1 MRLSLSL
8 RPLLLSLALGG
19 AVLFAPWT
27 SAQQGSPKAVVTT
40 AQARTEL
47 LAHAPQGVAPG
58 QPVWVGLQIQHQ
70 PHWHTYWKNAGDSGL
85 PTVLDW
91 TLPPGVQAGE
101 IAWPIPKKIPVGPLV
116 NYGYEDTVLLAVP
129 LTFTPDFKPPLLDN
143 SLTVKLRAS
152 WLICKTECIPEEGE
166 YSLRIPLKG
175 STALHGAAFE
185 AARQAQPQALAAG
198 GSRIQIDGQTLK
210 LSVSGLPARLQ
221 GKPLEAFPETI
232 EVVNPS
238 APWKQAWQGSV
249 WTAELP
255 LLAQRSASPALLPVV
270 LTQGGQGWRV
280 ELPVSGNWPASAAPA
295 TVSPALQAALA
306 ANAAAQAQTQAGA
319 MPAAAPLGFYAA
331 LLGALIGGLILNLM
345 PCVFPVLAIK
355 VLSFTR
361 HADDHRGHRISGL
374 AYTAGVIVSFVA
386 LGLLLLGLRAAGA
399 SLGWG
404 FQLQDPWVVA
414 ALAAL
419 FTVIALNLVGVFE
432 FGQFVPS
439 SLAAFQA
446 RHPVI
451 DAFLTGVLAVAVA
464 SPCTAP
470 FMGASL
476 GLAVTLPPAQ
486 ALLIFA
492 ALGFGL
498 ALPYLVA
505 SFVPAFARLLPKP
518 GAWMDALRKLLAFPM
533 LLTVVWLVW
542 VLGHQSGVDGA
553 AALLT
558 LLIALSALVWAL
570 TLRGRLRTVLAS
582 VLLAA
587 GAWTAWALG
596 PYMFKIEPLT
606 ATQASDERWSAW
618 SPERQQAL
626 LNEGKTLF
634 VDYTAA
640 WCVTCQY
647 NKQTTLAD
655 AQVLADFDAKNIVM
669 LRADWTRRDPA
680 ITAAL
685 AQLGRNGV
693 PVYVFYRSGR
703 APLVL
708 SEVLSAGEIRQA
720 LAAL

>member
-1 MRLSLSL
+1 MSLT
-8 RPLLLSLALGG
+8 PLLRKLLFITLVLALHGG
-19 AVLFAPWT
+19 S
-27 SAQQGSPKAVVTT
+27 SAQLTASSTGAVVTT
-40 AQARTEL
+40 DQARTEL
-47 LAHAPQGVAPG
+47 LAHAPEGVSPG
-58 QPVWVGLQIQHQ
+58 QPVWVGLQIRHKA
-70 PHWHTYWKNAGDSGL
+70 HWHTYWKNPGDSGL
-85 PTVLDW
+85 PTVLEW
-91 TLPPGVQAGE
+91 TLPPGVLAGE
-101 IAWPIPKKIPVGPLV
+101 IAWPIPKKISVGPLV
-116 NYGYEDTVLLAVP
+116 NYGFEDTLLLAVP
-129 LTFTPDFKPPLLDN
+129 LTIGPDFKPPLLGDA
-143 SLTVKLRAS
+143 LTVKLRAS

-166 YSLRIPLKG
+166 YTLRIPLRG
-175 STALHGAAFE
+175 STALHGATFE
-185 AARQAQPQALAAG
+185 AARQAQPRALDAG
-198 GSRIQIDGQTLK
+198 KTSRIQIDGQTLK
-210 LSVSGLPARLQ
+210 LTVAGLPASLQ
-221 GKPLEAFPETI
+221 GKKLDAFPETA
-232 EVVNPS
+232 EVINPS
-238 APWKQAWQGSV
+238 TPWQQGWSGAV

-255 LLAQRSASPALLPVV
+255 LLAQRSASPKLLPVV

-295 TVSPALQAALA
+295 SISPALQAALA
-306 ANAAAQAQTQAGA
+306 ANAAQV
-319 MPAAAPLGFYAA
+319 PAAAPPLGFYAA

-361 HADDHRGHRISGL
+361 HADDHRSHRISGL
-374 AYTAGVIVSFVA
+374 AYTAGVVVSFMG
-386 LGLLLLGLRAAGA
+386 LGLLLLGLRAAGE

-419 FTVIALNLVGVFE
+419 FTVIALNLAGVFE
-432 FGQFVPS
+432 FGQLAPS

-464 SPCTAP
+464 SPCSAP

-492 ALGFGL
+492 VLGLGL
-498 ALPYLVA
+498 ALPYLAA

-533 LLTVVWLVW
+533 LVTVVWLVW
-542 VLGHQSGVDGA
+542 VMGHQSGVDGA

-558 LLIALSALVWAL
+558 LLIALSAVIWAL
-570 TLRGRLRTVLAS
+570 TLQGRLRAVIAA
-582 VLLAA
+582 LLIAA
-587 GAWTAWALG
+587 GAWAVWALG
-596 PYMFKIEPLT
+596 PYMFKIETTT
-606 ATQASDERWSAW
+606 ASQASGERWSAW
-618 SPERQQAL
+618 SPERVQTL
-626 LNEGKTLF
+626 LAGGQTVF

-655 AQVLADFDAKNIVM
+655 AQVLADFDAKQVVM

-693 PVYVFYRSGR
+693 PVYVFYRPGR
-703 APLVL
+703 APQVL
-708 SEVLSAGEIRQA
+708 SEVLSVGEVRQA
-720 LAAL
+720 LATL

>member
-1 MRLSLSL
+1 MTLL
-8 RPLLLSLALGG
+8 RHLRSLLLAPLFTA
-19 AVLFAPWT
+19 AALFAPYA
-27 SAQQGSPKAVVTT
+27 SAQLGAQKAVVTT
-40 AQARTEL
+40 DQARTEL
-47 LAHAPQGVAPG
+47 LAHAPEGISPG
-58 QPVWVGLQIQHQ
+58 QPVWVGLRIEHKK
-70 PHWHTYWKNAGDSGL
+70 HWHTYWKNAGDSGL
-85 PTVLDW
+85 PTVLEW

-101 IAWPIPKKIPVGPLV
+101 IAWPIPKKISVGPLV
-116 NYGYEDTVLLAVP
+116 NYGYEDTLLLAVP
-129 LTFTPDFKPPLLDN
+129 LTITPDFKPPLLGDE
-143 SLTVKLRAS
+143 LTVKLRAS

-166 YSLRIPLKG
+166 YTLRIPLKG
-175 STALHGAAFE
+175 STALHGPTFE
-185 AARQAQPQALAAG
+185 AALKAQPRALDAG
-198 GSRIQIDGQTLK
+198 KNSRIQIEGQTLK
-210 LSVSGLPARLQ
+210 LTVAGLPASLQ
-221 GKPLEAFPETI
+221 GKPLDAFPETA
-232 EVVNPS
+232 EVINPS
-238 APWKQAWQGSV
+238 TPWQQRWQGAV

-255 LLAQRSASPALLPVV
+255 LMAQRSASPKLLPVV

-295 TVSPALQAALA
+295 ALSPALQAALA
-306 ANAAAQAQTQAGA
+306 ANAAQV
-319 MPAAAPLGFYAA
+319 PAAAPPLGFYAA

-361 HADDHRGHRISGL
+361 HADDHRSHRISGL
-374 AYTAGVIVSFVA
+374 AYTAGVIVSFVL
-386 LGLLLLGLRAAGA
+386 LGLLLLGLRAAGE

-432 FGQFVPS
+432 FGQFAPS

-492 ALGFGL
+492 ALGLGL
-498 ALPYLVA
+498 ALPYLAV

-533 LLTVVWLVW
+533 LVTVVWLVW
-542 VLGHQSGVDGA
+542 VMGHQSGVDGA

-558 LLIALSALVWAL
+558 LLIALSAVIWAL
-570 TLRGRLRTVLAS
+570 TLQGRLRTVIAT
-582 VLLAA
+582 LLVAA
-587 GAWTAWALG
+587 GAWAAWALG
-596 PYMFKIEPLT
+596 PYMFKIET
-606 ATQASDERWSAW
+606 ATASQTSGERWSAW
-618 SPERQQAL
+618 SPERVQTL
-626 LNEGKTLF
+626 LAGGQTVF

-655 AQVLADFDAKNIVM
+655 AQVLADFDAKNVVM

-693 PVYVFYRSGR
+693 PVYVFYRPGR
-703 APLVL
+703 APQVL
-708 SEVLSAGEIRQA
+708 SEVLSVGEVRQA
-720 LAAL
+720 LASL

>member
-1 MRLSLSL
+1 MTLL
-8 RPLLLSLALGG
+8 RHLRSLLLAPLFTA
-19 AVLFAPWT
+19 AALFAPYA
-27 SAQQGSPKAVVTT
+27 SAQLSAQKAVVTT
-40 AQARTEL
+40 DQARTEL
-47 LAHAPQGVAPG
+47 LAHAPEGVSPG
-58 QPVWVGLQIQHQ
+58 QPVWVGLRLEHKK
-70 PHWHTYWKNAGDSGL
+70 HWHTYWKNAGDSGL
-85 PTVLDW
+85 PTVLEW

-101 IAWPIPKKIPVGPLV
+101 IAWPIPKKISVGPLV
-116 NYGYEDTVLLAVP
+116 NYGYEDTLLLAVP
-129 LTFTPDFKPPLLDN
+129 LTITPDFKPPLLGDE
-143 SLTVKLRAS
+143 LTVKLRAS

-166 YSLRIPLKG
+166 YTLRIPLKG
-175 STALHGAAFE
+175 STALHGATFE
-185 AARQAQPQALAAG
+185 AARQAQPRALDAG
-198 GSRIQIDGQTLK
+198 KNSRIQIEGQTLK
-210 LSVSGLPARLQ
+210 LAVAGLPASLQ
-221 GKPLEAFPETI
+221 GKQLDAFPETV
-232 EVVNPS
+232 EVINPS
-238 APWKQAWQGSV
+238 APWKQSWSGAV

-255 LLAQRSASPALLPVV
+255 IMAQRSASPTLLPVV

-280 ELPVSGNWPASAAPA
+280 ELPVSGSWPASAAPA
-295 TVSPALQAALA
+295 AISPALQAALA
-306 ANAAAQAQTQAGA
+306 ANAAQA
-319 MPAAAPLGFYAA
+319 PAAATAPLGFYAA

-361 HADDHRGHRISGL
+361 HADDHRSHRISGL
-374 AYTAGVIVSFVA
+374 AYTAGVIVSFVL
-386 LGLLLLGLRAAGA
+386 LGLLLLGLRAAGE

-432 FGQFVPS
+432 FGQFAPS

-492 ALGFGL
+492 ALGLGL
-498 ALPYLVA
+498 ALPYLAV

-533 LLTVVWLVW
+533 LVTVVWLVW
-542 VLGHQSGVDGA
+542 VMGHQSGVDGA

-558 LLIALSALVWAL
+558 LLIALSAVIWAL
-570 TLRGRLRTVLAS
+570 TLQGRLRTVIAT
-582 VLLAA
+582 LLIAA

-596 PYMFKIEPLT
+596 PYMFKIET
-606 ATQASDERWSAW
+606 ATASQAGGERWSAW
-618 SPERQQAL
+618 SPERVQTL
-626 LNEGKTLF
+626 LAGGQTIF

-655 AQVLADFDAKNIVM
+655 AQVLADFDAKKVVM

-693 PVYVFYRSGR
+693 PVYVFYRQGR

-708 SEVLSAGEIRQA
+708 SEVLTVNEVRQA
-720 LAAL
+720 LATL

>member
-1 MRLSLSL
+1 MSLLRHL
-8 RPLLLSLALGG
+8 RPLLLAPLFTA
-19 AVLFAPWT
+19 AVLFAPCA
-27 SAQQGSPKAVVTT
+27 SAQSGAPRSVVTT
-40 AQARTEL
+40 DQARTEL
-47 LAHAPQGVAPG
+47 LAHAPEGVAPG
-58 QPVWVGLQIQHQ
+58 QPVWVGLQIRHKA
-70 PHWHTYWKNAGDSGL
+70 HWHTYWKNAGDSGL
-85 PTVLDW
+85 PTVLEW
-91 TLPPGVQAGE
+91 TLPAGVQAGE

-116 NYGYEDTVLLAVP
+116 NYGYEDTLLLAVP
-129 LTFTPDFKPPLLDN
+129 LTITPDFKPPLLGN
-143 SLTVKLRAS
+143 ELTVKLRAS

-166 YSLRIPLKG
+166 YTLRIPLKG
-175 STALHGAAFE
+175 STALHGATF
-185 AARQAQPQALAAG
+185 AAALKAQPQALDAG
-198 GSRIQIDGQTLK
+198 KSSRIQIEGQTLK
-210 LSVSGLPARLQ
+210 LSIAGLPARLQ
-221 GKPLEAFPETI
+221 GKTLDAFPEIT

-238 APWKQAWQGSV
+238 APWQQGWQGDV

-255 LLAQRSASPALLPVV
+255 LMSQRSTSPQVLPVV

-280 ELPVSGNWPASAAPA
+280 ELPVSGNWPATAAPA
-295 TVSPALQAALA
+295 TISPALQAALA
-306 ANAAAQAQTQAGA
+306 ANAAASPAPVA
-319 MPAAAPLGFYAA
+319 AAAPLGFYAA

-361 HADDHRGHRISGL
+361 HADDHRSHRISGL
-374 AYTAGVIVSFVA
+374 AYTAGVIVSFVG
-386 LGLLLLGLRAAGA
+386 LGLLLLGLRAAGE

-414 ALAAL
+414 ALAVL
-419 FTVIALNLVGVFE
+419 FTIIALNLVGVFE
-432 FGQFVPS
+432 FGQFAPS

-492 ALGFGL
+492 AIGLGL
-498 ALPYLVA
+498 ALPYLAA
-505 SFVPAFARLLPKP
+505 SFVPAFARALPKP
-518 GAWMDALRKLLAFPM
+518 GAWMDALRRLLAFPM
-533 LLTVVWLVW
+533 LMTVVWMVW
-542 VLGHQSGVDGA
+542 VMGHQSGMDGA
-553 AALLT
+553 GALLT
-558 LLIALSALVWAL
+558 LLVALSAIIWAL
-570 TLRGRLRTVLAS
+570 TLQGRLRTVIAT
-582 VLLAA
+582 LLIAA
-587 GAWTAWALG
+587 GAWAVWAIG
-596 PYMFKIEPLT
+596 PYMFKVET
-606 ATQASDERWSAW
+606 ATASQAGGERWQAW
-618 SPERQQAL
+618 SPERVQTL
-626 LNEGKTLF
+626 LASGQTVF

-655 AQVLADFDAKNIVM
+655 AGVLADFDAKQIVM

-693 PVYVFYRSGR
+693 PVYVFYRQGQ

-708 SEVLSAGEIRQA
+708 SEVLTVNDVRQA
-720 LAAL
+720 LATL

>member
-1 MRLSLSL
+1 MTLL
-8 RPLLLSLALGG
+8 RHLRSLLLAPLFTA
-19 AVLFAPWT
+19 ATLFAPYA
-27 SAQQGSPKAVVTT
+27 SAQLGAQKAVVTT
-40 AQARTEL
+40 DQARTEL
-47 LAHAPQGVAPG
+47 LAHAPEGVSPG
-58 QPVWVGLQIQHQ
+58 QPVWVGLRIEHKK
-70 PHWHTYWKNAGDSGL
+70 HWHTYWKNAGDAGL
-85 PTVLDW
+85 PTVLEW
-91 TLPPGVQAGE
+91 TLPPGVLAGE
-101 IAWPIPKKIPVGPLV
+101 IAWPIPKKISVGPLV
-116 NYGYEDTVLLAVP
+116 NYGYEDTLLLAVP
-129 LTFTPDFKPPLLDN
+129 LTITPDFKPPLLGDE
-143 SLTVKLRAS
+143 LTVKLRAS

-166 YSLRIPLKG
+166 YTLRIPLKG
-175 STALHGAAFE
+175 STALHGPAFE
-185 AARQAQPQALAAG
+185 AALKAQPRALDAG
-198 GSRIQIDGQTLK
+198 QNSRIQIEGQTFK
-210 LSVSGLPARLQ
+210 LSVAGLPASLQ
-221 GKPLEAFPETI
+221 GKKLDAFPETA
-232 EVVNPS
+232 EVINPS
-238 APWKQAWQGSV
+238 TPWQQSWQGAV

-255 LLAQRSASPALLPVV
+255 LMAQRSASPKLLPVV
-270 LTQGGQGWRV
+270 LTQGGHGWRV

-295 TVSPALQAALA
+295 ALSPALQAALA
-306 ANAAAQAQTQAGA
+306 ANAAQV
-319 MPAAAPLGFYAA
+319 PAAAPPLGFYAA

-361 HADDHRGHRISGL
+361 HADDHRSHRISGL
-374 AYTAGVIVSFVA
+374 AYTAGVIVSFVL
-386 LGLLLLGLRAAGA
+386 LGLLLLGLRAAGE

-432 FGQFVPS
+432 FGQFAPS

-492 ALGFGL
+492 ALGLGL
-498 ALPYLVA
+498 AGPYLAA

-533 LLTVVWLVW
+533 LVTVVWLVW
-542 VLGHQSGVDGA
+542 VMGHQSGVDGA

-558 LLIALSALVWAL
+558 LLIALSAVIWAL
-570 TLRGRLRTVLAS
+570 TLQGRLRTVIAA
-582 VLLAA
+582 LLIAA

-596 PYMFKIEPLT
+596 PYMFKIET
-606 ATQASDERWSAW
+606 ATASQAGGERWSAW
-618 SPERQQAL
+618 SPERVQTL
-626 LNEGKTLF
+626 LAGGQTVF

-655 AQVLADFDAKNIVM
+655 AQVLADFDAKNVAM

-693 PVYVFYRSGR
+693 PVYVFYRPGR
-703 APLVL
+703 APQVL
-708 SEVLSAGEIRQA
+708 SEVLSVGEVRQA
-720 LAAL
+720 LATL

>member
-1 MRLSLSL
+1 MSLTPIL
-8 RPLLLSLALGG
+8 RKLLFLSLAMALHGG
-19 AVLFAPWT
+19 S
-27 SAQQGSPKAVVTT
+27 SAQLAASSTGAVVTT
-40 AQARTEL
+40 DQARTEL
-47 LAHAPQGVAPG
+47 LAHAPEGVSPG
-58 QPVWVGLQIQHQ
+58 QPVWVGLQIRHKE
-70 PHWHTYWKNAGDSGL
+70 HWHTYWKNAGDSGL
-85 PTVLDW
+85 PTVLEW
-91 TLPPGVQAGE
+91 TLPPGVSAGE
-101 IAWPIPKKIPVGPLV
+101 IAWPIPKKISVGPLV
-116 NYGYEDTVLLAVP
+116 NYGFEDTLLLAVP
-129 LTFTPDFKPPLLDN
+129 LTIGPDFKPPLLGDA
-143 SLTVKLRAS
+143 LTVKLRAS

-166 YSLRIPLKG
+166 YTLRIPLKG
-175 STALHGAAFE
+175 STALHGITFE
-185 AARQAQPQALAAG
+185 AARQALPQALATG
-198 GSRIQIDGQTLK
+198 SSRIRIEGQTLW
-210 LSVSGLPARLQ
+210 LSIAGLPARLQ
-221 GKPLEAFPETI
+221 GKQLDAFPETT
-232 EVVNPS
+232 EVINPS
-238 APWKQAWQGSV
+238 APWKQSWQGAI

-255 LLAQRSASPALLPVV
+255 LLAQRSASPAMLPVV

-280 ELPVSGNWPASAAPA
+280 ELPVSGSWPAGAAPA
-295 TVSPALQAALA
+295 TLSPALQAALA
-306 ANAAAQAQTQAGA
+306 ANAAQAPVA
-319 MPAAAPLGFYAA
+319 PAAPLGFYAA

-361 HADDHRGHRISGL
+361 HADDHRSHRISGL
-374 AYTAGVIVSFVA
+374 AYTAGVIVSFVL

-432 FGQFVPS
+432 FGQFAPS

-492 ALGFGL
+492 ALGLGL
-498 ALPYLVA
+498 AGPYLLA

-533 LLTVVWLVW
+533 LITVVWLVW
-542 VLGHQSGVDGA
+542 VMGHQSGVDGA

-558 LLIALSALVWAL
+558 LLIALSAVIWAL
-570 TLRGRLRTVLAS
+570 TLRGRLRTVIAT
-582 VLLAA
+582 LLITA
-587 GAWTAWALG
+587 GAWSAWALG
-596 PYMFKIEPLT
+596 PYMFKIETST
-606 ATQASDERWSAW
+606 ASQASGERWSAW
-618 SPERQQAL
+618 SPERVQTL
-626 LNEGKTLF
+626 LAGGQTIF

-655 AQVLADFDAKNIVM
+655 TQVLADFDAKQVVM

-693 PVYVFYRSGR
+693 PVYVFYRPGR
-703 APLVL
+703 APLLL

-720 LAAL
+720 LATL

>member
-1 MRLSLSL
+1 MPLTPAL
-8 RPLLLSLALGG
+8 RKLFFVFLALALCGG
-19 AVLFAPWT
+19 T
-27 SAQQGSPKAVVTT
+27 SAQLASHDGAVVNTP
-40 AQARTEL
+40 QARTEL
-47 LAHAPQGVAPG
+47 LAHAPDGVSTG
-58 QPVWVGLQIQHQ
+58 QTVWVGLQIQHKE
-70 PHWHTYWKNAGDSGL
+70 HWHTYWKNAGDAGL
-85 PTVLDW
+85 PTELSW

-101 IAWPIPKKIPVGPLV
+101 IAWPLPRKIPVGPLV
-116 NYGYEDTVLLAVP
+116 NYGYEGTLLLPVP
-129 LTFTPDFKPPLLDN
+129 LTITPDFKPPLLGN
-143 SLTVKLRAS
+143 ELTVKLRAS

-166 YSLRIPLKG
+166 YTLDIPLRG
-175 STALHGAAFE
+175 STALHGASFD
-185 AARQAQPQALAAG
+185 AALKAQPQALHADA
-198 GSRIQIDGQTLK
+198 GSRIRIEGQTLQ
-210 LSVSGLPARLQ
+210 LSVAGLPASLR
-221 GKPLEAFPETI
+221 GKTLDTFPEIADVT
-232 EVVNPS
+232 NPS
-238 APWKQAWQGSV
+238 APWRQSWQGAV

-255 LLAQRSASPALLPVV
+255 LMAQRSASPQLLPVV

-280 ELPVSGNWPASAAPA
+280 ALPVQGAWPAGTAPA
-295 TVSPALQAALA
+295 ALSPALQAALA
-306 ANAAAQAQTQAGA
+306 ANAAA
-319 MPAAAPLGFYAA
+319 PAPAPALGFYAA
-331 LLGALIGGLILNLM
+331 LLGALLGGLILNLM

-361 HADDHRGHRISGL
+361 HADDHRGHRLSGL
-374 AYTAGVIVSFVA
+374 AYTAGVIVTFTG

-419 FTVIALNLVGVFE
+419 FTLIALNLSGVFE
-432 FGQFVPS
+432 FGQFLPS

-476 GLAVTLPPAQ
+476 GLAITLPAAQ

-492 ALGFGL
+492 TLGLGL
-498 ALPYLVA
+498 ALPYLAA
-505 SFVPAFARLLPKP
+505 SFVPALAHALPRP
-518 GAWMDALRKLLAFPM
+518 GPWMDALRKLFAFPM

-542 VLGHQSGVDGA
+542 VMGHQSGMDGA
-553 AALLT
+553 AALLALLVAFSAVVWSLT
-558 LLIALSALVWAL
+558 LSGRLRAVLASLLIAL
-570 TLRGRLRTVLAS
+570 
-582 VLLAA
+582 

-596 PYMFKIEPLT
+596 PLMFRPEP
-606 ATQASDERWSAW
+606 ATVQAGGERWSPW
-618 SPERQQAL
+618 SPARQQAL
-626 LNEGKTLF
+626 LAEGKTVF

-655 AQVLADFDAKNIVM
+655 AEVVAGFDARQVTL

-693 PVYVFYRSGR
+693 PVYVFYRQGR
-703 APLVL
+703 APLLL
-708 SEVLSAGEIRQA
+708 SEVLTVSEVRQA
-720 LAAL
+720 LETL

>member
-1 MRLSLSL
+1 MTLL
-8 RPLLLSLALGG
+8 RHLRSLLLAPLFTA
-19 AVLFAPWT
+19 AALFAPYA
-27 SAQQGSPKAVVTT
+27 SAQLGAQKAVVTT
-40 AQARTEL
+40 DQARTEL
-47 LAHAPQGVAPG
+47 LAHAPEGVSPG
-58 QPVWVGLQIQHQ
+58 QPVWVGLHIEHKK
-70 PHWHTYWKNAGDSGL
+70 HWHTYWKNAGDSGL
-85 PTVLDW
+85 PTVLEW

-101 IAWPIPKKIPVGPLV
+101 IAWPIPKKISVGPLV
-116 NYGYEDTVLLAVP
+116 NYGYEDTLLLAVP
-129 LTFTPDFKPPLLDN
+129 LTITPDFKPPLLGDE
-143 SLTVKLRAS
+143 LTVKLRAS

-166 YSLRIPLKG
+166 YTLRIPLKG
-175 STALHGAAFE
+175 STALHGPTFE
-185 AARQAQPQALAAG
+185 AALKAQPRALDAG
-198 GSRIQIDGQTLK
+198 KNSRIQIEGQTLK
-210 LSVSGLPARLQ
+210 LTVAGLPASLQ
-221 GKPLEAFPETI
+221 GKPLDAFPETA
-232 EVVNPS
+232 EVINPS
-238 APWKQAWQGSV
+238 APWQQRWQGAV

-255 LLAQRSASPALLPVV
+255 LMAQRSASPKLLPVV

-295 TVSPALQAALA
+295 ALSPALQAALA
-306 ANAAAQAQTQAGA
+306 ANAAQV
-319 MPAAAPLGFYAA
+319 PAAAPPLGFYAA

-361 HADDHRGHRISGL
+361 HADDHRSHRISGL
-374 AYTAGVIVSFVA
+374 AYTAGVIVSFVL
-386 LGLLLLGLRAAGA
+386 LGLLLLGLRAAGE

-432 FGQFVPS
+432 FGQFAPS

-492 ALGFGL
+492 ALGLGL
-498 ALPYLVA
+498 ALPYLAV

-533 LLTVVWLVW
+533 LVTVVWLVW
-542 VLGHQSGVDGA
+542 VMGHQSGVDGA

-558 LLIALSALVWAL
+558 LLIALSAVIWAL
-570 TLRGRLRTVLAS
+570 TLQGRLRTVIAT
-582 VLLAA
+582 LLVAA
-587 GAWTAWALG
+587 GAWAAWALG
-596 PYMFKIEPLT
+596 PYMFKIETVT
-606 ATQASDERWSAW
+606 ASQASGERWSAW
-618 SPERQQAL
+618 SPERVQTL
-626 LNEGKTLF
+626 LAGGQTVF

-655 AQVLADFDAKNIVM
+655 AQVLTDFDAKNVVM

-693 PVYVFYRSGR
+693 PVYVFYRPGR
-703 APLVL
+703 APQVL
-708 SEVLSAGEIRQA
+708 SEVLSVGEVRQA
-720 LAAL
+720 LASL